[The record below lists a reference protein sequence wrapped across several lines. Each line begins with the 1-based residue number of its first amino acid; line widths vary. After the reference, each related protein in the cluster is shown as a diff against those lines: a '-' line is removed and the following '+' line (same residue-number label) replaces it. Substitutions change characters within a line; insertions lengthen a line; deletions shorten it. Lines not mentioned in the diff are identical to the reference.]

1 MARGGTGAV
10 TAAVPAA
17 ELLIPGDALQA
28 RIHELGRELTDRL
41 ATGEE
46 PPVLVGVLKGSTL
59 FLADLVRAMD
69 MDLEVDFMSISSYS
83 DSSGQSG
90 VVRIIKDL
98 ERDIVGRDVVIV
110 EDIVDTGLTLNY
122 LRSTLTQRGA
132 RSLIAITLLDKAA
145 RRIVPVELELK
156 GFEIPD
162 VFVVGYGL
170 DFQSRYRNLR
180 DIFAVRDI
188 ARLANDPY
196 LLVDGLFAPPQSSEG
211 RPRSPVGTE

>member
-1 MARGGTGAV
+1 V
-10 TAAVPAA
+10 TEAVPVA
-17 ELLIPGDALQA
+17 ELLIPGDRLQA
-28 RIHELGRELTDRL
+28 RIHQIRRELTGHL
-41 ATGEE
+41 EAGEE

-59 FLADLVRAMD
+59 FLADLVRAMH

-83 DSSGQSG
+83 DSGGHSG

-98 ERDIVGRDVVIV
+98 ERDIDGRDVVIV

-122 LRSTLTQRGA
+122 LRKTLTQRGA
-132 RSLIAITLLDKAA
+132 RSLIAVTLLDKAA

-162 VFVVGYGL
+162 VFVVGFGL
-170 DFQSRYRNLR
+170 DFQGRYRNLR

-196 LLVDGLFAPPQSSEG
+196 VLVDGLFAPHEGSEAP
-211 RPRSPVGTE
+211 RRSPVSTE

>member
-1 MARGGTGAV
+1 VT
-10 TAAVPAA
+10 TAAPAA
-17 ELLIPGDALQA
+17 ELLIPDSALQA
-28 RIHELGRELTDRL
+28 RVEELGGELARHLSGGT
-41 ATGEE
+41 E

-59 FLADLVRAMD
+59 FLADLVRSMH
-69 MDLEVDFMSISSYS
+69 MDLEVDFMSISAYG
-83 DSSGQSG
+83 DSGGHSG

-98 ERDIVGRDVVIV
+98 ERDIDGRDVVIV

-132 RSLIAITLLDKAA
+132 RSLMAITLLDKVA
-145 RRIVPVELELK
+145 RRIVPVALEQK

-170 DFQSRYRNLR
+170 DFQGRYLNLR

-196 LLVDGLFAPPQSSEG
+196 MMVEGLFAPREG
-211 RPRSPVGTE
+211 AEARPRSPVGTE